1 MWYWQRDR
9 WINQWNRIEHLE
21 ISPHRKGQ
29 IIFNEGTKNNSMEKV
44 QSFQKK
50 MLEQIGLQAK
60 KKKKKLPKPQNL
72 KISSKSFINLNV
84 INKSI
89 KLLEEKIGELY
100 MTLGL
105 AISSQ
110 TWH

>member
-1 MWYWQRDR
+1 MG
-9 WINQWNRIEHLE
+9 I
-21 ISPHRKGQ
+21 
-29 IIFNEGTKNNSMEKV
+29 
-44 QSFQKK
+44 
-50 MLEQIGLQAK
+50 QAKK

-72 KISSKSFINLNV
+72 KINSKWFINLNV

-105 AISSQ
+105 AIGFQ